1 MLARSIYQFCGF
13 LFLALA
19 IIGVF
24 LPLLPTTPFLLVV
37 AACFARSSEKS
48 HAWLLGNATFG
59 PLIRNWE
66 TNRCISRKVK
76 AIAIVSMLAVGG
88 FSIFFAIEGQWLKIS
103 GAALITVGLIVIFR
117 IKTCNSESNTD
128 TSTTA
133 NENG

>member
-1 MLARSIYQFCGF
+1 MLARSMYQFCGF

-24 LPLLPTTPFLLVV
+24 LPLLPTTPFLLVA
-37 AACFARSSEKS
+37 AACFARSSEKW

-76 AIAIVSMLAVGG
+76 TIAIVSMLVVGG

-117 IKTCNSESNTD
+117 IKTCNSESDTD

>member
-1 MLARSIYQFCGF
+1 MLARSLYQFCGF

-19 IIGVF
+19 VIGVF
-24 LPLLPTTPFLLVV
+24 LPLLPTTPFLLV
-37 AACFARSSEKS
+37 ATACFARSSEKW
-48 HAWLLGNATFG
+48 HAWLLENAALG

-66 TNRCISRKVK
+66 TNRCISRKIK
-76 AIAIVSMLAVGG
+76 AIAIASMLVIGG
-88 FSIFFAIEGQWLKIS
+88 FSIFFAIGGLWLKLS